1 MRDYLFGKSIPETP
15 ETIDFIDKVINK
27 NLGVNADT
35 TLLFGISNP
44 NNSSSTVF
52 LFDKDSI
59 TDKPLPTTA
68 APTKS
73 EPKKRGRKPKSEL
86 PEIDL
91 GGLED
96 IGDIDI
102 DAIDFDNLV
111 I

>member
-1 MRDYLFGKSIPETP
+1 VSKK
-15 ETIDFIDKVINK
+15 FIEDLK
-27 NLGVNADT
+27 NEPYTLGMDT
-35 TLLFGISNP
+35 KEIGISNGVKDTYF
-44 NNSSSTVF
+44 SIS
-52 LFDKDSI
+52 FDMV
-59 TDKPLPTTA
+59 TDKPLPTA
-68 APTKS
+68 SAPAKS

-102 DAIDFDNLV
+102 DDIDFDNLV